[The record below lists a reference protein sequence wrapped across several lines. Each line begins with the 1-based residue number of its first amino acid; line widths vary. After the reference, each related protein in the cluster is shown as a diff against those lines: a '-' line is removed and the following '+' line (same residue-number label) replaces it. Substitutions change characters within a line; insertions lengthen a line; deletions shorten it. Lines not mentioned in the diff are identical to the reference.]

1 MGNDLSQQGNWYTIT
16 PNNPP
21 DYVTQPDWLS
31 GAFLIPNVA
40 APFVIGLAVGFFIK
54 KILKIGLFLAGAAIV
69 ALFVTEYYGM
79 TQLSD
84 VALQNSATQA
94 TEYARSFVDFL
105 TQRLSQITSKG
116 VSGVAGFFVGLKF
129 G

>member
-1 MGNDLSQQGNWYTIT
+1 MGNDIQQDNNWYTIT
-16 PNNPP
+16 PDNPP
-21 DYVTQPDWLS
+21 AHIMQPDYLS

-54 KILKIGLFLAGAAIV
+54 KVLKIGLFLAGAAIV
-69 ALFVTEYYGM
+69 VLFVSEYYGM
-79 TQLSD
+79 AVVSD
-84 VALQNSATQA
+84 NALQQSANNATQ
-94 TEYARSFVDFL
+94 YVNSFVDFL

-116 VSGVAGFFVGLKF
+116 VSGVTGFFVGLKF